1 MNVEVVDAL
10 QELHFGDWE
19 GKTFEEI
26 EHYWPG
32 MIEEMYHHP
41 ELLQLPHGE
50 SFADLQRRTVQAV
63 EEIIDRGDNKTYV
76 IISHGAAIRTIICG
90 LLDIPLKTA
99 WNFSLYNASITCMT
113 HYMGDRTI
121 LTFHNFTDHLI
132 K

>member
-1 MNVEVVDAL
+1 METAKEIAKLKNMNVEVVDAL

-50 SFADLQRRTVQAV
+50 SLPIYRGGRCKQLKRLLTAG
-63 EEIIDRGDNKTYV
+63 IIR
-76 IISHGAAIRTIICG
+76 
-90 LLDIPLKTA
+90 L
-99 WNFSLYNASITCMT
+99 M
-113 HYMGDRTI
+113 
-121 LTFHNFTDHLI
+121 
-132 K
+132 